1 MQDGILDRILEQTKN
16 VKEKP
21 VKPNEVGSF
30 SNSIVQ
36 MLVS

>member
-1 MQDGILDRILEQTKN
+1 MQDGILDRISETSKN
-16 VKEKP
+16 VKEKLA
-21 VKPNEVGSF
+21 KPNEVGSF